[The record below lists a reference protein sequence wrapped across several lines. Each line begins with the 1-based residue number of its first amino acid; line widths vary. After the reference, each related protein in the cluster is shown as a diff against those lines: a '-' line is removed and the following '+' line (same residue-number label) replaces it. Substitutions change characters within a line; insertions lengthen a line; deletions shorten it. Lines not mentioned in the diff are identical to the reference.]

1 MEPKRFS
8 PVFCA
13 FRIPENAVFTSRA
26 AFLSASLKKS
36 QNVNNIFQRKL
47 EKSRFQEFVNKVTK
61 PRLIPKKIALDYHE
75 YYWPSSPAALLLTQR
90 PPFSIDHHLYSDKNH
105 PHFFQVLVTNLDVES
120 VTHLEPANFWIGP
133 SAVSALLSPSAL
145 QDKCLGLS
153 WRIR

>member
-36 QNVNNIFQRKL
+36 QNVNNVFQRKL

-61 PRLIPKKIALDYHE
+61 PRLIPKKIALFE
-75 YYWPSSPAALLLTQR
+75 TPPSVQIEHRFEKVYTLPIL
-90 PPFSIDHHLYSDKNH
+90 F
-105 PHFFQVLVTNLDVES
+105 
-120 VTHLEPANFWIGP
+120 
-133 SAVSALLSPSAL
+133 
-145 QDKCLGLS
+145 
-153 WRIR
+153 

>member
-1 MEPKRFS
+1 MYVCRS
-8 PVFCA
+8 
-13 FRIPENAVFTSRA
+13 RI
-26 AFLSASLKKS
+26 
-36 QNVNNIFQRKL
+36 L
-47 EKSRFQEFVNKVTK
+47 EKVV
-61 PRLIPKKIALDYHE
+61 RLAGILLTQQPC
-75 YYWPSSPAALLLTQR
+75 SALLLTQR
-90 PPFSIDHHLYSDKNH
+90 PPFSFDHHLYSDKNH